1 MKEAGIDTSVYTAHS
16 TRGAATSKAKAMGVP
31 TADILKAAKWN
42 SALIFCRFYNTPS
55 STSQFG
61 QVVLSNGQITGPP
74 LLPYQPFIYCYAYD
88 GHNIVAP

>member
-1 MKEAGIDTSVYTAHS
+1 MKEAGIDTSVYIAHS

-31 TADILKAAKWN
+31 MADILNTANWN
-42 SALIFCRFYNTPS
+42 SASIFCRFYNRPS

-61 QVVLSNGQITGPP
+61 QVMLSNGQITGPP